1 MMTGAPEV
9 SVVIPA
15 FNAAPTID
23 AALQSVFAQTYERF
37 EVIVVDDGSTDATA
51 ACVDK
56 WGDRVVSIRQANAGP
71 GRARNIGIAR
81 ARGRLI
87 AILDADD
94 AWMPRKLERQVAYF
108 DRFPET
114 GLVHGRTLIDAAP
127 LAAIAA
133 AGDSAPIDPA
143 PDPPEYAFTEVFHGT
158 IVVQALTVMAR
169 RDVVIEVGG
178 FDERREIHVEDWD
191 LWLRIAARYPIGFL
205 PTRLAVYR
213 PGGGMSG
220 AFEKTF
226 RGQQLVIQKM
236 APTCAQ
242 QCLIHRG
249 QPESCVNDRL
259 RLLYAELGYERFWRG
274 RFTDAADAYGR
285 AIALGFTRPRAH
297 LYRTASQV
305 LGIVARR

>member
-1 MMTGAPEV
+1 MSGAPDV

-15 FNAAPTID
+15 FNAARTIN
-23 AALQSVFAQTYERF
+23 AALESVFAQTYQRF
-37 EVIVVDDGSTDATA
+37 EVIVVDDGSADATA
-51 ACVDK
+51 ERVAA
-56 WGDRVVSIRQANAGP
+56 WGDRVVYVRQPNGGP
-71 GRARNIGIAR
+71 GRARNVGIDR

-94 AWMPRKLERQVAYF
+94 GWMPRKLERQVAYF

-114 GLVHGRTLIDAAP
+114 GLVHGRTLIDATP
-127 LAAIAA
+127 LVAIASA
-133 AGDSAPIDPA
+133 DDSAPLDPA
-143 PDPPEYAFTEVFHGT
+143 PLPPAHLFTEVFHGS
-158 IVVQALTVMAR
+158 IVIQALTAMAR
-169 RDVVIEVGG
+169 RDVVLDVGG

-205 PTRLAVYR
+205 PTLLAVYR

-226 RGQQLVIQKM
+226 RGQQLVIEKM

-242 QCLIHRG
+242 HCRIHRG
-249 QPESCVNDRL
+249 RAESCVNERL
-259 RLLYAELGYERFWRG
+259 RMLYAGLGYERFWRG

-285 AIALGFTRPRAH
+285 AIALGFSRPRAH